1 MKKTKKDE
9 NTFFSYKG
17 KPLVR
22 CKNTIY
28 YGNMNDPYVIKIESK
43 NSKKVDDLNVSTK
56 LNIEMIDTNADIT
69 SGKKIVKVSE
79 KKGLYLAL
87 DIASAWLER
96 AGNA

>member
-1 MKKTKKDE
+1 MKKTKNDE

-22 CKNTIY
+22 CENTIY
-28 YGNMNDPYVIKIESK
+28 YGDMNDPYVIKMESK
-43 NSKKVDDLNVSTK
+43 NSKKVDDLTVSTS
-56 LNIEMIDTNADIT
+56 LSVEMIDTRADIT

-87 DIASAWLER
+87 DIADAWLER
-96 AGNA
+96 AQA